1 LFAVFPQYYGSEIDM
16 AGNKEKE
23 VTLLFVKISR
33 QVGME
38 MQYNALQEG
47 QD

>member
-1 LFAVFPQYYGSEIDM
+1 
-16 AGNKEKE
+16 

-47 QD
+47 QDWNKTDLWFYG